1 MDLVQDR
8 QGVIPAIVRGG
19 YIGAGAGG
27 TGTMGGGGD
36 NDGLCIKVS
45 LPYDLASGN

>member
-19 YIGAGAGG
+19 
-27 TGTMGGGGD
+27 D
-36 NDGLCIKVS
+36 NGGLCIKIG